1 MLIVGEKI
9 NTSTKRIAQAVETG
23 DSAFIA
29 QVAQQQ
35 VAAGADFVDVNAGT
49 FVEKEVDYLPWLVKT
64 VQSSVDIPL
73 CLDSANPEALIKAL
87 EFHKGEPMV
96 NSISLE
102 EERFHSLLPV
112 ITAHSCKVVA
122 LCMAQTGMPTAADD
136 RVSVASELIERL
148 TSAGILLESIY
159 VDPLVQPVA
168 IDVGMGSAV
177 LQAISTIM
185 ERFPGVN
192 TICGLSNIS
201 YGLPARRLVN
211 RNFLTLAIAH
221 RLSAAILDP
230 TEKHLMSN
238 LLATQM
244 LLGQD
249 EYCSNYI
256 KAYQGGSIQDN

>member
-9 NTSTKRIAQAVETG
+9 NTSIKKIAQAVESG

-64 VQSSVDIPL
+64 VQSSIDIPL

-122 LCMAQTGMPTAADD
+122 LCMAQRGMPTAADD
-136 RVSVASELIERL
+136 RISVASELIERL
-148 TSAGILLESIY
+148 TSAGMVLEAIY

-168 IDVGMGSAV
+168 VDVGMGSAV

-221 RLSAAILDP
+221 GLSAAILDP

-249 EYCSNYI
+249 EYCGNFI
-256 KAYQGGSIQDN
+256 EAYQGGNIEDN

>member
-9 NTSTKRIAQAVETG
+9 NTSMKKIAQAVEEG

-29 QVAQQQ
+29 GVAQQQ

-49 FVEKEVDYLPWLVKT
+49 FVEKEVDYLPWLVET
-64 VQSSVDIPL
+64 VQSTIDIPL
-73 CLDSANPEALIKAL
+73 CLDSPNSEALAKAL
-87 EFHKGEPMV
+87 QCHKGEPMV

-112 ITAHSCKVVA
+112 ITSHACKVVA
-122 LCMAQTGMPTAADD
+122 LCMAQTGMPTTADD

-148 TSAGILLESIY
+148 TSAGIALEAIY

-168 IDVGMGSAV
+168 VDVGMGSAI
-177 LQAISTIM
+177 LQAISRIM
-185 ERFPGVN
+185 KRFPGVN
-192 TICGLSNIS
+192 TICGLSNVS

-221 RLSAAILDP
+221 GLSAAILDP
-230 TEKHLMSN
+230 TDKRLMGN
-238 LLATQM
+238 LLAAQM

-249 EYCSNYI
+249 EYCSNFI
-256 KAYQGGSIQDN
+256 EAYQSGSIEDD